1 MRSKQLTE
9 RGRATI
15 RRMGRFIITLVVV
28 LAAGGLFAYR
38 MQYIAPEEAPQP
50 EPQQPA
56 SVQSV
61 REDIF
66 GEGAGVVGPLEGGAT
81 TEGVITREVLEGH
94 ATADDCWVAY
104 KDVVYD
110 ITDWLPLHPGTAAAI
125 TPYCGT
131 AEEFAAAFNEQHGT
145 MQEKRLEK
153 EGEPQGTLEDQ
164 EN

>member
-1 MRSKQLTE
+1 
-9 RGRATI
+9 
-15 RRMGRFIITLVVV
+15 MGRFTIALVVV

-50 EPQQPA
+50 ESQQQQMPAQPA
-56 SVQSV
+56 

-66 GEGAGVVGPLEGGAT
+66 GEGAGVVGPLEGGAV
-81 TEGVITREVLEGH
+81 TEGIITREMLAGH
-94 ATADDCWVAY
+94 STETDCWVSY

-110 ITDWLPLHPGTAAAI
+110 ITDWLPRHPGTAAAI
-125 TPYCGT
+125 APYCGT

-153 EGEPQGTLEDQ
+153 EGESQGELAE
-164 EN
+164 